1 MADEGRGG
9 MLGRLSKA
17 LLYDQQTETVV
28 EKRPKALTHAYVHS
42 VFRDKPIQANTN
54 ALVHL
59 YLGCRILEY
68 LVERGVV
75 NYGKTNKKI
84 IQANEIVKA
93 NLHFIHS
100 VTVAFEEGRSIKK
113 AKFNQILQERIQ
125 KTAEKMIAILGAGE
139 AGKLGEEESE
149 LAKAPPAAVR
159 ATAALYVH
167 DVMTLF
173 GLDAPIAARAEKL
186 FRADADWA
194 SDAGHADFLKFM
206 RAKMKKG
213 NGTSGY
219 RFVRTAGTGIV
230 SMMRD
235 EDGVDAI
242 LGRVDDSVQRSGGP
256 LANEALVFHDVPGLE
271 EDEEAENLTTVFD
284 MERIEVAQHAAGLAV
299 FGGAI
304 VRWLRGVVTLDDAL
318 GRRLTEI
325 AMNADEDDV
334 KIFAEIA
341 RNQKVQ
347 LGEALLPGL
356 NKNLS
361 DQALFFIRE
370 EEARPIMRAG
380 VRLRLQMSYIAQAV
394 KAVADHDGATL
405 QRGGGASD
413 VERVRSYCAALAS
426 PFDSV
431 AEREFVVLSDG
442 DASPTDSRVHGF
454 DVIGEAM
461 SDMSVTIRKTLE
473 EEGFVPFEAFS
484 PARRLKAADDITE
497 KLALF
502 FNYQA
507 FRGAGGLNALL
518 AGDD

>member
-1 MADEGRGG
+1 MAEESRGG
-9 MLGRLSKA
+9 VFGRLGKA
-17 LLYDQQTETVV
+17 LLYEEQTTTVV
-28 EKRPKALTHAYVHS
+28 DKRPKALTHAYVHS

-93 NLHFIHS
+93 NLQFIHS
-100 VTVAFEEGRSIKK
+100 VTTAYEEGRTIRK
-113 AKFNQILQERIQ
+113 AKFNQLLQERVQ
-125 KTAEKMIAILGAGE
+125 RTAEKMVAILGAGE

-159 ATAALYVH
+159 AAAALFVH

-194 SDAGHADFLKFM
+194 TDNGHADFLKFM

-213 NGTSGY
+213 NGTKGY
-219 RFVRTAGTGIV
+219 RYVRTAGTGIV

-235 EDGVDAI
+235 DDGVDAI

-256 LANEALVFHDVPGLE
+256 LANEALAFHDVPGLE
-271 EDEEAENLTTVFD
+271 EAEEAEDLTTIFD

-304 VRWLRGVVTLDDAL
+304 VRWLRAVVATDETLE
-318 GRRLTEI
+318 RRMTEI
-325 AMNADEDDV
+325 AMSADEDDV

-341 RNQKVQ
+341 RNQKIQ

-356 NKNLS
+356 TKNLA
-361 DQALFFIRE
+361 DMALFFIRE

-380 VRLRLQMSYIAQAV
+380 IRLRLQMAYIAQTV
-394 KAVADHDGATL
+394 KAVGDNDGVSL
-405 QRGGGASD
+405 VRSQDPGD

-426 PFDSV
+426 PFDSI

-442 DASPTDSRVHGF
+442 DASPTESRVHGF

-461 SDMSVTIRKTLE
+461 ADMSVTIRKTLE

-484 PARRLKAADDITE
+484 PARRLKAADEINE

-518 AGDD
+518 AAGD

>member
-1 MADEGRGG
+1 
-9 MLGRLSKA
+9 MLGRLGKA

-93 NLHFIHS
+93 NLQFIHS
-100 VTVAFEEGRSIKK
+100 VTTAFEDGRTIRK
-113 AKFNQILQERIQ
+113 AKFNQFLQERIQ

-139 AGKLGEEESE
+139 AGKLGEEDSE

-159 ATAALYVH
+159 AAAALYVH

-194 SDAGHADFLKFM
+194 SDSGHADFLKFM
-206 RAKMKKG
+206 RTKMKKG

-219 RFVRTAGTGIV
+219 RYVRTAGTGIV

-235 EDGVDAI
+235 DDGVDAI

-256 LANEALVFHDVPGLE
+256 LANEALAFHDVPGLA
-271 EDEEAENLTTVFD
+271 EDEEKESLTTVFD
-284 MERIEVAQHAAGLAV
+284 MERIEVAQHAAGLAM

-304 VRWLRGVVTLDDAL
+304 VRWLRGVVAIDELL
-318 GRRLTEI
+318 ERRLTEI

-334 KIFAEIA
+334 KIFAELA
-341 RNQKVQ
+341 RNRKIQ

-356 NKNLS
+356 SKNMS
-361 DQALFFIRE
+361 EMGIFFIRE

-380 VRLRLQMSYIAQAV
+380 LRLRLQMAYIAQSV
-394 KAVADHDGATL
+394 KAVAEHDGMTL
-405 QRGGGASD
+405 VRSRNPSD
-413 VERVRSYCAALAS
+413 IERVRSYCAALAA

-442 DASPTDSRVHGF
+442 DATPTESRVHGF
-454 DVIGEAM
+454 DIIGEAM
-461 SDMSVTIRKTLE
+461 GDMSVMIRKTLE

-484 PARRLKAADDITE
+484 PSRRLKSADDMTE

-518 AGDD
+518 AGD